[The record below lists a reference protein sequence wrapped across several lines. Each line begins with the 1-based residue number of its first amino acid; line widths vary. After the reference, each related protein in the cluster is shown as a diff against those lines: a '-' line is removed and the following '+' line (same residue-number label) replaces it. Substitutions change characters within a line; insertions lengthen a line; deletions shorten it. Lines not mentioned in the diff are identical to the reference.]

1 MIACA
6 NMGDPNASIPTP
18 QPTYYRP
25 QFAAHGRAKFQTS
38 VTFVSAISMEGLKE
52 NIQINKRLV
61 AVKNT
66 RSITKRDLL
75 FNDSCPDIEIDPET
89 YRVTADGEDLTCEPL
104 SEVPLAQRY
113 FLF

>member
-1 MIACA
+1 
-6 NMGDPNASIPTP
+6 
-18 QPTYYRP
+18 
-25 QFAAHGRAKFQTS
+25 
-38 VTFVSAISMEGLKE
+38 MEGLKE